1 MGIKINRPTAF
12 LKKTMV
18 GLSTV
23 SDAKRI
29 QTPII
34 ENSKAEVIRQ
44 RSALATGL
52 VELSVFDNISGSS
65 GVVVEMKAEKAFIP
79 QF

>member
-1 MGIKINRPTAF
+1 MNRPTAF

-52 VELSVFDNISGSS
+52 VELSVYDNISGSS
-65 GVVVEMKAEKAFIP
+65 GGVVEMKAAKAFIP